1 MQRVPCALI
10 IALLLAL
17 AGCIVLPVP
26 MPPRGTQVDV
36 EAAKMVIG
44 ETTRAE
50 VQALLGSPN
59 RLAFGHREV
68 WELDRDPA
76 HMVFVIVAGGP
87 GAAFVGGTRTGEAGV
102 RRYVVEVAYDEAGL
116 VQGWQWMAADGSGTA
131 SDGASSAAPAA
142 RPEKLLPLR
151 ADRVFFENPDHML
164 VVDLAERGSMLVER
178 LEVTTGARL
187 DSWRGPDRA
196 CRTGGASRPSRA
208 LQLERLV
215 DGFLGVPVM
224 VGRQAAPCRWR
235 VADGGRL
242 EAEILWDLA
251 VPEALLAARLASDI
265 VLREDPDG
273 GVAVFNAD
281 GARLATLPLSGWLGA
296 VSADAEAAKLLVQT
310 RAASGASA
318 SYWLVDRAHFRPEPV
333 GQLAPLGLDQT
344 CRNTAPAMA
353 PDGGRVAFACA
364 AHVQIWRLGAT
375 AAEVGLE
382 RVLLLPNGS
391 AMTALAFSS
400 DGVRLVAGHAGIAV
414 WRTADWA
421 LEAFLPEAEAGDH
434 WLVEGFWLS
443 PDGSLM
449 ATSNGLWRLVPDAPA
464 PQSTAR

>member
-151 ADRVFFENPDHML
+151 ADRVFFEARDRAL
-164 VVDLAERGSMLVER
+164 VVDLAEPGSIVVER
-178 LEVTTGARL
+178 IEVATGARL
-187 DSWRGPDRA
+187 ESWRGPDKA
-196 CRTGGASRPSRA
+196 CRTGIALRPGRA
-208 LQLERLV
+208 LQLERLD

-224 VGRQAAPCRWR
+224 VGRHAVPCRWQ
-235 VADGGRL
+235 VAGAGRL
-242 EAEILWDLA
+242 EADILWDMA
-251 VPEALLAARLASDI
+251 VPGTFLAARLAGDM
-265 VLREDPDG
+265 VLREDPDN
-273 GVAVFNAD
+273 GVAVFGAD
-281 GARLATLPLSGWLGA
+281 GARLATLPLNARLTA
-296 VSADAEAAKLLVQT
+296 VAADAAGTRLIVQT
-310 RAASGASA
+310 RSGSGADA
-318 SYWLVDRAHFRPEPV
+318 SYWLVERPLFEAQPLR
-333 GQLAPLGLDQT
+333 QLAPLGVDET
-344 CRNTAPAMA
+344 CRRTAPAMA
-353 PDGGRVAFACA
+353 PDGRRVAFACA
-364 AHVQIWRLGAT
+364 AHVQIWRLGET
-375 AAEVGLE
+375 AAETGLK
-382 RVLLLPNGS
+382 RLLLLPGGG
-391 AMTALAFSS
+391 AMAALAFSS
-400 DGVRLVAGHAGIAV
+400 DGARLVAGHAGIAV

-421 LEAFLPEAEAGDH
+421 LESLLPAADAGAH
-434 WLVEGFWLS
+434 WLVDGLWLS
-443 PDGSLM
+443 PDGSRM
-449 ATSNGLWRLVPDAPA
+449 ATSAGIWQLVPDAPEPQTAA
-464 PQSTAR
+464 P